1 MKLLAYAR
9 MGTALVLY
17 LLAMVFV
24 IWPSCLVKRASMA
37 AQGFEPAERRR
48 VNASHP
54 ALWGTRLARM
64 VRAVTGFRLRVRLPE
79 GWDRRPK
86 RPRIYLSNHVSVLD
100 ALIMP
105 VVEVPLGDAD
115 IRWVIKRSLLRVPFL
130 GRVMSECGYAEVL
143 RRKDARGIPDEE
155 RRRLNVE
162 IMDTYMR
169 LAREDGVSVGLFP
182 EGQRF
187 TESAP
192 GARRRRVGELMGKAS
207 FRKLCEELPDHEVV
221 SITVLWPPGI
231 GGKTVFDVAGFCDR
245 TVEVVVEIH
254 PHVRGEDADA
264 FLESEWDKKEELL
277 GHLSD

>member
-1 MKLLAYAR
+1 MRFFSYAR

-17 LLAMVFV
+17 LVAMVFV
-24 IWPSCLVKRASMA
+24 IWPSCLLKRVSMA
-37 AQGFEPAERRR
+37 AQGFDPAQRRW

-54 ALWGTRLARM
+54 ALWGTRLAGM
-64 VRAVTGFRLRVRLPE
+64 VRAVTGFALRVRMPE
-79 GWDRRPK
+79 GWGRRPK
-86 RPRIYLSNHVSVLD
+86 RPRIYVSNHASALD

-105 VVEVPLGDAD
+105 VVEVPLGDAS

-130 GRVMSECGYAEVL
+130 GRVMSGCGYAEVL
-143 RRKDARGIPDEE
+143 RRKDAPGIPDEE

-162 IMDTYMR
+162 IMDTYIR

-182 EGQRF
+182 EGERF
-187 TESAP
+187 TAPKP
-192 GARRRRVGELMGKAS
+192 GARRQRVGELMGKAS

-245 TVEVVVEIH
+245 TVEVMVEFH

-264 FLESEWDKKEELL
+264 FLEREWDKKEEML